1 MYKNLKKM
9 LFIKYGHTIIISTV
23 GVVVIVL
30 FALKINGQ
38 PLLFLIFQSL
48 IK

>member
-1 MYKNLKKM
+1 MYKNFKKM
-9 LFIKYGHTIIISTV
+9 FFVKYGHAIILSTV
-23 GVVVIVL
+23 GIVVIVL